1 MGFSVEDDDNDDDDN
16 DDDNNDESK
25 RWLDKLKKP
34 ADTESP
40 TADAT
45 ADSFRI
51 HRTNAPRIPHER
63 WEEFKPVLLDKCQI
77 MTFDELARYMEREHD
92 FRAK

>member
-1 MGFSVEDDDNDDDDN
+1 MGFSVEDDDNDDDD
-16 DDDNNDESK
+16 NDESK

-45 ADSFRI
+45 ADGFRS
-51 HRTNAPRIPHER
+51 HRTIVHRIPPER
-63 WEEFKPVLLDKCQI
+63 WEEFKPVLLEKCQT
-77 MTFDELARYMEREHD
+77 MTFDELARYMKREHD
-92 FRAK
+92 FDAK

>member
-1 MGFSVEDDDNDDDDN
+1 MGFSVEDDDNDDDD
-16 DDDNNDESK
+16 NDESK

-51 HRTNAPRIPHER
+51 HRRIPHER
-63 WEEFKPVLLDKCQI
+63 WEELKPVLLEKCQT
-77 MTFDELARYMEREHD
+77 MTFNELARYMKREHD
-92 FRAK
+92 FDAK